1 MYVNFPVIMLGEFQD
16 TEINLD
22 VMLNIEKF
30 CGGSSG
36 AETHRIN
43 DFYKCSKFLETKNKA
58 QFASFFHT

>member
-22 VMLNIEKF
+22 VVLNIEKF
-30 CGGSSG
+30 RGGSSG

-43 DFYKCSKFLETKNKA
+43 DFYKCSKFCRN
-58 QFASFFHT
+58 